1 MDSGNQGWSKVL
13 YTLRIKEPES
23 NSGKWLHLIELVFL
37 SHGDTFESSGEL
49 THTSVGSEYP
59 RVGAFQVSQWVKSP
73 PANARDVGLISWSGK
88 PSLFRFAFSRPKH

>member
-23 NSGKWLHLIELVFL
+23 SSGKWLHLIELVFL

-49 THTSVGSEYP
+49 TPDLLDQSIPE
-59 RVGAFQVSQWVKSP
+59 
-73 PANARDVGLISWSGK
+73 
-88 PSLFRFAFSRPKH
+88 